1 MASVSP
7 VFILDDVE
15 KNKSTLRAHKMAFHV
30 ALFSEISGSIH
41 PLLMTDTNDAKTRPV
56 VFEGPGNS

>member
-7 VFILDDVE
+7 AFILDDAE
-15 KNKSTLRAHKMAFHV
+15 KNKSTSHAHKTAFHV
-30 ALFSEISGSIH
+30 SLFSAISGSIH
-41 PLLMTDTNDAKTRPV
+41 PLLMTDTKDAKTRPV